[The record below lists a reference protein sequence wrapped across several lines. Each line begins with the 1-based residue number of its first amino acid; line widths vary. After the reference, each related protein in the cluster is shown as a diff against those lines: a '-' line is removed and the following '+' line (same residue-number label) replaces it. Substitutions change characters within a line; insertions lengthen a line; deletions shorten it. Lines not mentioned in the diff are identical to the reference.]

1 MENPQV
7 DIERVVKILVKAA
20 SPDIQQAAIRKYFT
34 SNAGFRHPM
43 YSVMPA
49 HNSREGIIAI
59 YQWYR
64 ILSGNIEL
72 SVDNISTLTPLSPCI
87 APKANRASTA
97 YDAEKSIL
105 FLDMTQEFHVRC
117 SPFSPPRTRLLTRLT
132 LHKEG
137 GRYYISYQE
146 DFFHPDEFIG
156 LIVPPLSKPVGL
168 LLRFGG
174 FTCGLTA
181 RLAQAAFGIWSPRRD
196 N

>member
-7 DIERVVKILVKAA
+7 EIERAMQILMRAA

-34 SNAGFRHPM
+34 NNAGFRHPM

-59 YQWYR
+59 LQWYR
-64 ILSGNIEL
+64 VLSGRIEL
-72 SVDNISTLTPLSPCI
+72 SVDNIT
-87 APKANRASTA
+87 
-97 YDAEKSIL
+97 YDAEKSII
-105 FLDMTQEFHVRC
+105 FLDMTHVFHVRY
-117 SPFSPPRTRLLTRLT
+117 SPFSPARTRLLTRLT

-174 FTCGLTA
+174 FACGLSA